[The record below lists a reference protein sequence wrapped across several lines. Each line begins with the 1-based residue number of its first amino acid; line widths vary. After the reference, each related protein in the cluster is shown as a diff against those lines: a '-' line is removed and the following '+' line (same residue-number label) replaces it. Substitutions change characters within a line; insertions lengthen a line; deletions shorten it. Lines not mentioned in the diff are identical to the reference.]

1 MPAIGTFKHF
11 LDTLEVLK
19 RPSALFSRQKQLI
32 QLFGNAEQLT
42 FKHPSHQP
50 QLRY

>member
-42 FKHPSHQP
+42 FKHPSHLP
-50 QLRY
+50 QLRC